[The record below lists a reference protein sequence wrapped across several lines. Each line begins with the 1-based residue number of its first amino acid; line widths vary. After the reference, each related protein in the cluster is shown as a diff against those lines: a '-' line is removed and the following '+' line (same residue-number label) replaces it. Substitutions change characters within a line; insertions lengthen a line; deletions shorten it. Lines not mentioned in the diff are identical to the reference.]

1 MKCLDV
7 HQLCLIFILA
17 DIEKYGNDPSN
28 VGVDG
33 ILKKYIDK
41 FDEYDKLIR
50 QNIRLTGKITGTL
63 VKRFHFTYRDRKGIE
78 ETITGTVE
86 GYYW

>member
-1 MKCLDV
+1 MEKLYAEYSAKYADV
-7 HQLCLIFILA
+7 DGARISEATEKIGFANEMLGRPSTMLNLYFS

-41 FDEYDKLIR
+41 FD
-50 QNIRLTGKITGTL
+50 
-63 VKRFHFTYRDRKGIE
+63 
-78 ETITGTVE
+78 
-86 GYYW
+86 